1 MSEHDLLAAIEPVVD
16 ALEQLGAPYSLC
28 GSVASSAH
36 GIARSTVDADLVA
49 DLQAAHVD
57 PLVARL
63 ERDYYI
69 DRDAASDA
77 VRRRAMFNVIH
88 LATMMKVD
96 IYVLAPRAFDRA
108 SFARRSPR
116 TLTDHAGAR
125 VFQLDTAED
134 TVLHK
139 LEWYRAG
146 GEVSDRQWAD
156 IVGVLAVQGDAMDR
170 AYLDRWATD
179 LGLADLLALAW
190 RDASSP

>member
-1 MSEHDLLAAIEPVVD
+1 VSQHDLLAALEPVVD
-16 ALEQLGAPYSLC
+16 ALEQLGATYSLC

-49 DLQAAHVD
+49 DLRAPHVD

-63 ERDYYI
+63 EHDYYI
-69 DRDAASDA
+69 DRDAANDA
-77 VRRRAMFNVIH
+77 VQRRAMFNVIH

-96 IYVLAPRAFDRA
+96 IYVLASRAFDRA
-108 SFARRSPR
+108 SFARRLPR
-116 TLTDHAGAR
+116 QLTDQAGGR
-125 VFQLDTAED
+125 MFQLDTAED

-146 GEVSDRQWAD
+146 GEVSDRQWGD
-156 IVGVLAVQGDAMDR
+156 IVGVLAVQGDALDR
-170 AYLDRWATD
+170 TYLDHWAAQ
-179 LGLADLLALAW
+179 LGLIDLLARAW